1 MAHLVIMSGK
11 QRPAL
16 VSARARGSEGCNDMS
31 VHPRVEAAITDIR
44 EIGLRFTEHRNSL
57 AAGGL
62 AYFVALAVAPAAIV
76 IGALTSLLIGLD
88 QVREA
93 INSLAV
99 QAPIE
104 AGALKPVTDSLIAA
118 TEHSSVGG
126 VTATS
131 LVGALVAIYAASK
144 VVYGLRLALDGVFE
158 TTAKRR
164 GIIGRVIATLITLM
178 GMVVVVGVFVALTVL
193 PQILYWLG
201 FTDVR
206 VFSGIGVID
215 WVVGALLIWLATRWV
230 MQHAPNNPRPVRLL
244 ALGPIVT
251 TIWLLFVSAGLGV
264 YANLSTTL
272 GSAIAVFGGVVVFLL
287 WFYVGFLG
295 LLVGAEIEAQCQRKS
310 DSAK

>member
-1 MAHLVIMSGK
+1 MSGK
-11 QRPAL
+11 QRHVL

-44 EIGLRFTEHRNSL
+44 EIGWRFTEHRNSL

-76 IGALTSLLIGLD
+76 IGALTGLLLGPD

-93 INSLAV
+93 MNSLAA
-99 QAPIE
+99 QAPVE
-104 AGALKPVTDSLIAA
+104 AGALKPVTDSLVAA

-126 VTATS
+126 VTTTS
-131 LVGALVAIYAASK
+131 LVGVLVAIYAASK

-158 TTAKRR
+158 STAKRR
-164 GIIGRVIATLITLM
+164 GLIGRVIATLITLI
-178 GMVVVVGVFVALTVL
+178 GMVVVVGAFVALTVL
-193 PQILYWLG
+193 PKILYWLG
-201 FTDVR
+201 FAEVR
-206 VFSGIGVID
+206 VFSGIGLVD

-230 MQHAPNNPRPVRLL
+230 MQHAPNNPRRVPWR

-251 TIWLLFVSAGLGV
+251 TIWLLLVSAGLGV
-264 YANLSTTL
+264 YANFSTTL

-295 LLVGAEIEAQCQRKS
+295 LLVGAEIGAQRQRKS
-310 DSAK
+310 DFAKKS

>member
-1 MAHLVIMSGK
+1 MSGK
-11 QRPAL
+11 HCHVL
-16 VSARARGSEGCNDMS
+16 VSARARDSEGCNDMS

-44 EIGLRFTEHRNSL
+44 EIGWRFTEHRNSL

-76 IGALTSLLIGLD
+76 IGALTGLLLGPD

-104 AGALKPVTDSLIAA
+104 ASALKPVTDSLVAA

-126 VTATS
+126 VTTTS
-131 LVGALVAIYAASK
+131 LVGLLVAIYAASK

-158 TTAKRR
+158 STAKRR
-164 GIIGRVIATLITLM
+164 GLIGRVMATLITLI
-178 GMVVVVGVFVALTVL
+178 GMVVVVGAFVALTVL

-201 FTDVR
+201 FADVR
-206 VFSGIGVID
+206 VFSGIGLID

-230 MQHAPNNPRPVRLL
+230 MQHAPNNPRRVPWR

-251 TIWLLFVSAGLGV
+251 TIWLLLVSAGLGV

-295 LLVGAEIEAQCQRKS
+295 LLVGAEIEAQRQRKS
-310 DSAK
+310 DFAKKS